1 MNIPLRLAALL
12 LIAAIA
18 ATARAQT
25 PVGPAVEAM
34 LVQGKLADAEKQL
47 AAQLQS
53 TPKDDNA
60 RFALGAVQTLQGG
73 ERLMQSLYRYGLNA
87 RWSTFL
93 PFVRLP
99 VPLNPNPE
107 PLTNEAFRQM
117 IAQLADDLAKVE
129 ATLAAV
135 ESDNVKLPL
144 HVGMYRL
151 DFDGDGQATDEE
163 TLWRIFARIMGRDIR
178 EETAAGFV
186 IAFDKGD
193 VHWLRGYCRV
203 LSAICE
209 FHLAYDSSK
218 LHDHAAQLFFPTA
231 KVKYEFLTP
240 GANPQN
246 WEETRDWVIDLIA
259 FIHELRLPVAE
270 APRMAKAREHL
281 LAVIEQSRL
290 SWKAILAEKDDDRE
304 WIPNP
309 SQKSTAIPNAS
320 VTQPMIDGWLAL
332 MGELESLLNGEKLIP
347 FWRGDETRGVN
358 LKRVFTEPTEFDLV
372 LWVQGTAAEPYL
384 EEGEL
389 TQPEFWRRIRDG
401 FQGQLFWFAVWVN

>member
-1 MNIPLRLAALL
+1 MNTPPRLAALL
-12 LIAAIA
+12 LFLA
-18 ATARAQT
+18 ATTVRAQT

-60 RFALGAVQTLQGG
+60 RFALGAVQTLQAG
-73 ERLMQSLYRYGLNA
+73 ERLMQSLYRYGLNP
-87 RWSTFL
+87 RWSTML

-107 PLTNEAFRQM
+107 PLTNEAFRQ
-117 IAQLADDLAKVE
+117 IIVQLADDLAKVE

-163 TLWRIFARIMGRDIR
+163 TLWRIFARIMRRDVS

-193 VHWLRGYCRV
+193 VHWLRGYCRL
-203 LSAICE
+203 LSAVCE
-209 FHLAYDSSK
+209 FHLAYDSST

-231 KVKYEFLTP
+231 RVKYEFLT
-240 GANPQN
+240 QD
-246 WEETRDWVIDLIA
+246 RIQDWVIDLVA
-259 FIHELRLPVAE
+259 FFHELRLPVAD
-270 APRMAKAREHL
+270 APRMAKSREHL

-309 SQKSTAIPNAS
+309 SQKSSAIPNAR
-320 VTQPMIDGWLAL
+320 VTQPMVDGWLAL
-332 MGELESLLNGEKLIP
+332 MGELEALLIGEKLIP
-347 FWRGDETRGVN
+347 FWRGNETRGVN
-358 LKRVFTEPTEFDLV
+358 LKRIFTEPTEFDLV
-372 LWVQGTAAEPYL
+372 LWIQGTAAVPYL
-384 EEGEL
+384 EDGEL
-389 TQPEFWRRIRDG
+389 TQAQFWTRIRNG